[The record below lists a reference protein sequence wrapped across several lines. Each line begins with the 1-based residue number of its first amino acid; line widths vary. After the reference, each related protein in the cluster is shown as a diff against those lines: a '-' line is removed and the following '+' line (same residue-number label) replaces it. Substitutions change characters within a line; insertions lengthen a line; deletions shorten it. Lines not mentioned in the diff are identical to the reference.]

1 MIAGSSMSPIY
12 YNYYCEDTHS
22 WRNFYLTAQILT
34 SGSVFTVSLWDK
46 FDKPQYRVFRGT
58 LFVMLGLLSAVPF
71 IHQAAFV
78 SNRYLPHLDLYY
90 WIFGGILYIVG
101 ATIYMLR
108 LPERFFPGLFDI
120 FGSSH
125 QIFHIFIV
133 IAAVMTYY
141 AALQSFYNR

>member
-1 MIAGSSMSPIY
+1 
-12 YNYYCEDTHS
+12 
-22 WRNFYLTAQILT
+22 
-34 SGSVFTVSLWDK
+34 
-46 FDKPQYRVFRGT
+46 
-58 LFVMLGLLSAVPF
+58 MLGLLSAIPF
-71 IHQAAFV
+71 IHQSVFV
-78 SNRYLPHLDLYY
+78 SNRYLPHLDLFY
-90 WIFGGILYIVG
+90 WIFGGILYIAG

>member
-1 MIAGSSMSPIY
+1 MNRSAQRTATGSPLKLDVVFASLLLNAGILLALV
-12 YNYYCEDTHS
+12 T
-22 WRNFYLTAQILT
+22 WITA
-34 SGSVFTVSLWDK
+34 
-46 FDKPQYRVFRGT
+46 
-58 LFVMLGLLSAVPF
+58 
-71 IHQAAFV
+71 
-78 SNRYLPHLDLYY
+78 NRLDLFY
-90 WIFGGILYIVG
+90 WIFGGILYIAG